1 MTEALEVVQQFYAAV
16 GTGDM
21 SNAASLMADNVRWM
35 EAENFPLAD
44 RNPYVGAQ
52 AVHEGVFARLGEV
65 LDDFGVEPG
74 RFIADETSVV
84 MEGRYTGKGK
94 ATGQPCNPQVVHIW
108 TVEDGKIT
116 TFQQHVDTLAVAIA
130 TGDAV

>member
-1 MTEALEVVQQFYAAV
+1 MTRALEIVQQFYAAV
-16 GTGDM
+16 GTGDKDT
-21 SNAASLMADNVRWM
+21 AASLMADDVRWM

-52 AVHEGVFARLGEV
+52 AVLEGVFARLGDV

-84 MEGRYTGKGK
+84 MEGRYTGTGK
-94 ATGQPCNPQVVHIW
+94 ATGQPCNPQVVHVW
-108 TVEDGKIT
+108 TVEDGKIA
-116 TFQQHVDTLAVAIA
+116 TFQQHIDTLAGARA
-130 TGDAV
+130 TGKAP